1 MEYQK
6 DQVMQVE
13 QLFVETL
20 IDIRQKLSSK
30 PSEYQLLKV
39 SSLLR
44 QILLENLLEDA
55 STATSMVA
63 KFRVVKPNPYQPS
76 AELDKSWAAMH
87 AVHPDT
93 KRVNIGAGFQ
103 GGLMRGEPSEPGEQV
118 LDLTRKDFLAHPIG
132 LTLNDVQYSV
142 ESVLRVAANSLGGT
156 HNDGKPN
163 RNPEAE
169 VLRQYM
175 ESGGALWFGR
185 SMPSAFVFEIAGC
198 TLRASEPLANELA
211 RLGLYA
217 PAVSEWTLDSEGK
230 GRTAG
235 LDAIVNGMSAGT
247 KFFVEV
253 HPVP

>member
-1 MEYQK
+1 
-6 DQVMQVE
+6 MQVE

-20 IDIRQKLSSK
+20 IDIRQKLSSN

-118 LDLTRKDFLAHPIG
+118 LDLTPG
-132 LTLNDVQYSV
+132 T
-142 ESVLRVAANSLGGT
+142 SLPT
-156 HNDGKPN
+156 P
-163 RNPEAE
+163 
-169 VLRQYM
+169 
-175 ESGGALWFGR
+175 
-185 SMPSAFVFEIAGC
+185 
-198 TLRASEPLANELA
+198 
-211 RLGLYA
+211 
-217 PAVSEWTLDSEGK
+217 
-230 GRTAG
+230 
-235 LDAIVNGMSAGT
+235 
-247 KFFVEV
+247 
-253 HPVP
+253 